1 MRKPYNAKTLLIDLI
16 IDSEKTMIPYEIVA
30 YAQEQL
36 NENISVKDVMAHLNW
51 VEDEEQVD
59 YSVTMNEIFN

>member
-1 MRKPYNAKTLLIDLI
+1 
-16 IDSEKTMIPYEIVA
+16 MIPYEIVA